1 MMSFYIEESRD
12 KYALGCCVCGALQE
26 QGEGG
31 VADEAQRADQGL
43 ENGDSHIIVSWKVVS
58 VN

>member
-1 MMSFYIEESRD
+1 M
-12 KYALGCCVCGALQE
+12 CGVLQE

-31 VADEAQRADQGL
+31 EADEAQRADQGL

-58 VN
+58 DN

>member
-1 MMSFYIEESRD
+1 M
-12 KYALGCCVCGALQE
+12 CGALQE

-31 VADEAQRADQGL
+31 VADETQRADQGL
-43 ENGDSHIIVSWKVVS
+43 ENGDSHIIASWKVVS